1 MGLITS
7 SIARKFVM
15 SLTGLFLI
23 GFLVAHLLGNLS
35 LLNCDGGE
43 AFNEYAHFMKHSTLM
58 VIGEVVMFLGFIMH
72 IVMGIQLIFKNKAA
86 RPIAYAKE
94 NAEVKSPFSK
104 YMSHLGILL
113 MVLLLWHLFDFFS
126 YKYFAGLRGGIE
138 MVTIGGVEMA
148 DMATIVY
155 AKLSELPHI
164 IMYTVFMILISF
176 HLHHGFQ
183 SAFQSMGLN
192 HKKYTPIIKMA
203 GTAYAILIPLGFA
216 LIPIL
221 IYLGVAGGGSCC
233 SH

>member
-1 MGLITS
+1 MSLITS

-15 SLTGLFLI
+15 ALTGLFLI
-23 GFLVAHLLGNLS
+23 VFLVAHLLGNLS

-43 AFNEYAHFMKHSTLM
+43 AFNEYAHFMKHTPIM

-72 IVMGIQLIFKNKAA
+72 IIMGIQLTFQNKSA
-86 RPIAYAKE
+86 RPIAYAKN

-104 YMSHLGILL
+104 YMSHMGILL
-113 MVLLLWHLFDFFS
+113 VVLLSWHLFDFFS
-126 YKYFAGLRGGIE
+126 YKYFADLRGGIE
-138 MVTIGGVEMA
+138 MVTINGVEMPDLA
-148 DMATIVY
+148 SIVY
-155 AKLSELPHI
+155 AELSELSHV
-164 IMYTVFMILISF
+164 IMYTVFMIVISF

-192 HKKYTPIIKMA
+192 HKKYTPIIKMV

-221 IYLGVAGGGSCC
+221 IYLGIAGGGSCC